1 MVGTPTQ
8 EQLDGIRSDSTQWP
22 AKAKRV
28 YEVGESGES
37 TSDNEGN
44 LSQKFVTDRTVK
56 DLLKE
61 LIIELKK
68 VNIHL
73 QSITDEKINTE
84 DTQNDN

>member
-8 EQLDGIRSDSTQWP
+8 EQLDGIRSDSTQWD

-28 YEVGESGES
+28 VEVGESGES
-37 TSDNEGN
+37 VSDSN
-44 LSQKFVTDRTVK
+44 SQRLVTDRTVK
-56 DLLKE
+56 ELIQE

-73 QSITDEKINTE
+73 QSITDEKITPE
-84 DTQNDN
+84 DTKNDN

>member
-37 TSDNEGN
+37 TSELIGDK
-44 LSQKFVTDRTVK
+44 SQKLVTDNNVYEMIGEILHT
-56 DLLKE
+56 LKK
-61 LIIELKK
+61 IEL
-68 VNIHL
+68 HL
-73 QSITDEKINTE
+73 QTITDERIKE
-84 DTQNDN
+84 DDIECP